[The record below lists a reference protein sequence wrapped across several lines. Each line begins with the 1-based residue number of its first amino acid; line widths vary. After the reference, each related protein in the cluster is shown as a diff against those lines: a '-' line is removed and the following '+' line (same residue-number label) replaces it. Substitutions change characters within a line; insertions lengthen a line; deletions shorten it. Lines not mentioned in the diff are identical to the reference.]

1 MKTLNILI
9 SLFLSVVFS
18 PALVVITGRYDNT
31 GRTDYNQAAT
41 PLVDI
46 SPNLLWW
53 KLNDGSGLTFTAD
66 VGPNGSTPALTSWNT
81 GANGNPTSS
90 AQASGDDNWLSDSSI
105 TYGTTASVSL
115 WLYETDWDPAPSG
128 SYQPIIISSSSS
140 YADVESW
147 HLYAEDGILYV
158 MMMGTTGYKR
168 IALGTI
174 SASAWHH
181 IVFVMDTAASGGSG
195 ALTGYVDGVDVTAL
209 LDDTKTGSSAFTA
222 SVLYLARE
230 QRPGATAGFY
240 NGVVDDLRI
249 YDYGLTAANVSAI
262 YANPK

>member
-1 MKTLNILI
+1 M
-9 SLFLSVVFS
+9 
-18 PALVVITGRYDNT
+18 
-31 GRTDYNQAAT
+31 
-41 PLVDI
+41 
-46 SPNLLWW
+46 
-53 KLNDGSGLTFTAD
+53 
-66 VGPNGSTPALTSWNT
+66 
-81 GANGNPTSS
+81 
-90 AQASGDDNWLSDSSI
+90 
-105 TYGTTASVSL
+105 
-115 WLYETDWDPAPSG
+115 YETDWDPAPSG